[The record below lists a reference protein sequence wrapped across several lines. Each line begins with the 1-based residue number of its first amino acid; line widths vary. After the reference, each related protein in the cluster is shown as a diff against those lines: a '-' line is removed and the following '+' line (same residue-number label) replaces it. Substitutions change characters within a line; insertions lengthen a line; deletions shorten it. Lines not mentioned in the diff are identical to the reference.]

1 MKMHGMS
8 LHKSTGYIIA
18 CAIAGIFSACAR
30 KAYQKQ
36 ADGIVVTIPGENGR
50 NGSVRLQCIDDN
62 IIRVT
67 ASPNGDLSRP
77 KSLMLRPQPETS
89 ARWKVSSRDS
99 VVILSTQRVQ
109 AWVSLKDGHVRF
121 TDTTGRTIL
130 SEKPGGRSFTPV
142 TVDSA
147 SSYRIRQIFENNR
160 RDELYGLGENQLGIT
175 DIRDQDIMMAQHNS
189 VAFIPFFVS
198 SGHYGILWDNNSITR
213 FGNPDP
219 WLPLDSL
226 DIAGQAG
233 DAGALDASYA
243 SDKGMPP
250 VKTKDARIA
259 YDALE
264 DQHSFPNGFSLSSS
278 AEVDWNGTFASP
290 YTGLHTF
297 CIYSGGYVKVWID
310 GVVKLDRWRQCWN
323 PVKTLLPMQLIR
335 GEKHTI
341 RIQWRP
347 DGSESYLSVWWE
359 KPATPE
365 RLREISLS
373 SEMGRTVDY
382 YFIAGANADSIIS
395 GYRKLTGTAPMM
407 PLWAYGFWQSRE
419 HYNSEKEILSVARTF
434 RSRHIPIDNIV
445 QDWFY
450 WKKDRWGSQQFDSSR
465 YPDPKGM
472 IDSLHQ
478 RYHMHFMISVWPKF
492 YTGIPEFKSFWDKGW
507 LYKKNVQDAQK
518 DWVGYVSTFYDA
530 FNPDARHAFWHL
542 VDTRL
547 FSLGVDAWWLD
558 ASEPDILSNTTIQ
571 AKKALMNPTAL
582 GPSTE
587 YFNAYPL
594 VNAEAFYHG
603 QRTASPG
610 QRVFILTR
618 SAFAGS
624 QRYAAATWSGDIGA
638 TWQDLKNQ
646 IATGISFSLSGIPY
660 WTMDIGGF
668 ATEFRYQHPSP
679 GDLAEWREQITRWY
693 QFGAFCPLF
702 RSHGQLPYREPFNV
716 APEGSAAYRSIL
728 YYDRL
733 RYRLLPYIYS
743 LAGDV
748 YLHNYTMMRGLVMDF
763 PDDSIARALTDQYLF
778 GPALL
783 ISPVY
788 TYHAISRRVYL
799 PEGHGWYNLY
809 NGKYFRGGQT
819 ITAEAPFSRMPV
831 FVKAG
836 SILPLG
842 PPMEYTGEKPADTLT
857 LYVYSGADGHFD
869 LYEDQGLNND
879 YEHGAYS
886 VIPLIYQERSG
897 QLIIGKR
904 RGSFGSMLKSRVF
917 RVRWIT
923 SVKPEGIDAGGA
935 AADTSVVY
943 SGDQI
948 VIPLRAH

>member
-1 MKMHGMS
+1 MS
-8 LHKSTGYIIA
+8 LHKITGYLIG
-18 CAIAGIFSACAR
+18 CAIAGIFSGCTQ
-30 KAYQKQ
+30 KAYQKKT
-36 ADGIVVTIPGENGR
+36 DGIVVTVPGKNGR
-50 NGSVRLQCIDDN
+50 TGSVRLQCIDDN

-67 ASPNGDLSRP
+67 ASPNGDLDRP
-77 KSLMLRPQPETS
+77 KSLMIQPRSGISSGWQVT
-89 ARWKVSSRDS
+89 SRDS
-99 VVILSTQRVQ
+99 AVILSTQRVQ
-109 AWVSLKDGHVRF
+109 AWVSLQDGHVRF
-121 TDTTGRTIL
+121 TDTSGRTIL

-142 TVDSA
+142 TVDST
-147 SSYRIRQIFENNR
+147 SSYRIRQVFENNR

-198 SGHYGILWDNNSITR
+198 SGHYGILWDNNSITH

-226 DIAGQAG
+226 DITGQTGKAGV
-233 DAGALDASYA
+233 LDASYA
-243 SDKGMPP
+243 SGKGIPV
-250 VKTKDARIA
+250 VKTGDASIA

-264 DQHSFPNGFSLSSS
+264 DQHSFPKGFSLSSS
-278 AEVDWNGTFASP
+278 AEVDWSGSFASP

-297 CIYSGGYVKVWID
+297 RIYSGGYVRIWID

-323 PVKTLLPMQLIR
+323 PVKTLLPLQLIR

-347 DGSESYLSVWWE
+347 DGSESYLSVRWE

-395 GYRKLTGTAPMM
+395 GYRTLTCTAPMM

-419 HYNSEKEILSVARTF
+419 HYNSEKEILSIARTF

-465 YPDPKGM
+465 YPDPGGM

-530 FNPDARHAFWHL
+530 FNPAARHAFWHL

-558 ASEPDILSNTTIQ
+558 ASEPDILSNTTIA

-603 QRTASPG
+603 QRTESPD

-668 ATEFRYQHPSP
+668 ATESRYQHPSP
-679 GDLAEWREQITRWY
+679 RDLAEWREQLTRWY

-716 APEGSAAYRSIL
+716 APEGSPAYQSIL

-748 YLHNYTMMRGLVMDF
+748 YLHNYTIMRGLVMDF
-763 PDDSIARALTDQYLF
+763 PDDSVARAITDQYLF

-783 ISPVY
+783 VNPVY
-788 TYHAISRRVYL
+788 TYHAISRPVYL
-799 PEGHGWYNLY
+799 PQDQGWYNLY
-809 NGKYFRGGQT
+809 DGKYYAGGQT
-819 ITAEAPFSRMPV
+819 IIAEAPFSRIPV
-831 FVKAG
+831 FVRAG
-836 SILPLG
+836 SIVPLG
-842 PPMEYTGEKPADTLT
+842 PALEYTGEKPADTLT
-857 LYVYSGADGHFD
+857 LYVYGGADGHFD

-886 VIPLIYQERSG
+886 VIPISYRESSG
-897 QLIIGKR
+897 QLTIGKR
-904 RGSFGSMLKSRVF
+904 RGNFDAMLKSRVL
-917 RVRWIT
+917 RVHWVT
-923 SVKPEGIDAGGA
+923 SLKPAGIDATGV
-935 AADTSVVY
+935 AADTTVSY

-948 VIPLRAH
+948 VISLQGH